1 MIYQSDRVDER
12 RAWAQTVQTRRS
24 GGGGGSATDRGGSLD
39 GSGGI
44 LSKTQLLTRNPIWV
58 FLVSMFIVSCIV
70 FSLDR
75 VPTKVRPPDID
86 HRLEV
91 ESQEHQLTS
100 STSPNSTPSS
110 SSTTLRTR
118 DEDVVYEDRE
128 SIARNNPFRKI
139 SCAPGSSLLGCHLC
153 LINGEEGKTTE
164 LDTQGIIKSQTQAA
178 FDNIYKKKIWGEGG
192 LGSGVGS
199 TVENAQGAAYALR
212 MIMYKYALTRIM
224 DAPCGAL
231 AWTEGFIRDMR
242 KEIPCFTYTGV
253 DIVPS
258 VIEDNKRLFKDDPS
272 YTSFFVRDI
281 SDFPKQKLPRGQQL
295 ILSRDTLQHLSMPL
309 IRTSIKQYCASD
321 ATYLAVGS
329 YISAKKNKNR
339 NIQTGMAFSINLL
352 APPFN
357 FPEPMEYFNE
367 RTRDGKYLLLYNLH
381 PDFCEAK
388 AVVDFV
394 NGGDSGSEQGDA

>member
-1 MIYQSDRVDER
+1 M
-12 RAWAQTVQTRRS
+12 
-24 GGGGGSATDRGGSLD
+24 
-39 GSGGI
+39 
-44 LSKTQLLTRNPIWV
+44 
-58 FLVSMFIVSCIV
+58 
-70 FSLDR
+70 
-75 VPTKVRPPDID
+75 
-86 HRLEV
+86 
-91 ESQEHQLTS
+91 
-100 STSPNSTPSS
+100 
-110 SSTTLRTR
+110 
-118 DEDVVYEDRE
+118 
-128 SIARNNPFRKI
+128 
-139 SCAPGSSLLGCHLC
+139 LGCHLC
-153 LINGEEGKTTE
+153 LMNGEEGKTTVH
-164 LDTQGIIKSQTQAA
+164 DVQGIVKSQTQAA

-212 MIMYKYALTRIM
+212 LIMYKYAVTRLM

-231 AWTEGFIRDMR
+231 AWTEGFIREMR
-242 KEIPCFTYTGV
+242 EEIPCFTYIGV
-253 DIVPS
+253 DIVSS
-258 VIEDNKRLFKDDPS
+258 VIEDNKKLFEDDPS

-281 SDFPKQKLPRGQQL
+281 SDFPNQQLPKGQQL
-295 ILSRDTLQHLSMPL
+295 ILSRDSLQHLSMPL

-367 RTRDGKYLLLYNLH
+367 RTKDGKYLLLYNLH

-388 AVVDFV
+388 AVVEFM
-394 NGGDSGSEQGDA
+394 NGYAGDT